1 MPALV
6 GGFGNTQNSIFI
18 KYFNNKKDNPLKFYL
33 RQLMFTSL
41 SLSFSTSEV
50 SNFKTSNKN
59 CFVTLDKKDNIT
71 CNNDVLGSYLAGLIE
86 GEGTFAVHNKDS
98 IAKKYYPMII
108 VVFKKN
114 DLPLAQ
120 FLQNLTKCG
129 NIYIKSDRGYV
140 LWQIQDIVSVF
151 TIVNLINGKMRTPK
165 IEALK
170 RTIDWLNKYIELN
183 KLSNLPKTNLILSK
197 IHKIEL
203 KSLDNSPIASNSW
216 LSGFTDAEGNFS
228 INIHKRTSKKSTSVQ
243 LNYRLEIRQT
253 YLRLD
258 SEENKTSF
266 FSIMSILAN
275 FLHVNVY
282 SRSRCLNNKQFYSYT
297 IVAQNKN
304 SLNIIVK
311 YFLNFPLLSSKYL
324 DFKNWLYILEQKNN
338 ISQHLNNQRLP
349 NSFLTEAVK
358 FRTDFNKTRTTYNWD
373 HLKNCYLIKID

>member
-1 MPALV
+1 
-6 GGFGNTQNSIFI
+6 
-18 KYFNNKKDNPLKFYL
+18 
-33 RQLMFTSL
+33 MFTSSFQNL
-41 SLSFSTSEV
+41 SNSEV
-50 SNFKTSNKN
+50 SKFKSSNKN

-71 CNNDVLGSYLAGLIE
+71 CNNDILGSYLAGLIE
-86 GEGTFAVHNKDS
+86 GGGTFAVHNKES
-98 IAKKYYPMII
+98 LAKKYYPMII

-120 FLQNLTKCG
+120 FLQNITECG

-140 LWQIQDIVSVF
+140 LWQIQDIVSAF
-151 TIVNLINGKMRTPK
+151 TVVKLINGKMRTPK

-183 KLSNLPKTNLILSK
+183 KLSNFPKTNLILSK
-197 IHKIEL
+197 IHQIEL
-203 KSLDNSPIASNSW
+203 KSLDRSPIESNSW

-228 INIHKRTSKKSTSVQ
+228 INIHKRTNNKSTRVQ
-243 LNYRLEIRQT
+243 LYYRLEIRQT
-253 YLRLD
+253 YHRLD

-266 FSIMSILAN
+266 FSIMSVLAK
-275 FLHVNVY
+275 FLNVNVY

-304 SLNIIVK
+304 SLKIIVN
-311 YFLNFPLLSSKYL
+311 YFLNYPLLSSKIL
-324 DFKNWLYILEQKNN
+324 DFKNWLYILEQKNE

-349 NSFLTEAVK
+349 NSFLDEATK
-358 FRTDFNKTRTTYNWD
+358 IRKDFNKTRTTYNWD